1 MTKRSS
7 RLLLLLI
14 LSCLWLSQPARAWW
28 NNDYT
33 LRKKIT
39 IDTSANG
46 GGIQDSIGTAT
57 VLIRLSGEFN
67 FSAAKDDGSDLRL
80 IAGDDKTP
88 LAYHLEKFDSLMG
101 EAFVWVRVPDVKP
114 GAVTTVWLYYGANNA
129 DKPASGAPDAKA
141 TYDADTALVY
151 HFAEAGKA
159 PHDYSGNGND
169 SDSMAPTDDG
179 SYIGSGLRL
188 DGKATVHIKASDSLN
203 WNGGATLTW
212 SAWVKPALAQAN
224 AVLFSRRD
232 GTNDFVIG
240 IDNLTPFLE
249 INGQKTSASGA
260 LTAGSWKHLAVVA
273 DGSRTTLYV
282 GGVAMA
288 TASAPLPALNTD
300 LFLGTDPETTT
311 GAVPFIGELDELE
324 ISKVARPVGFIKL
337 AALEQ
342 GGDSAAKLLVVG
354 ADEQPPAG
362 WLSGGLGLFGVILK
376 SVTIDGWVI
385 IGFLTVLAIIS
396 WYVMITK
403 YFYLN
408 EVGKANAA
416 FLKNWRE
423 VSSDLT
429 VLDHSDEESMRSL
442 GGRLGSRKID
452 RSVMRSAPLY
462 HVYHIGALEIRHR
475 ICDARYGGVLS
486 AQSIQA
492 IRASLDGGYV
502 RQNQAINSGLVFLT
516 ISIAGG
522 PFIGLLGTVAGV
534 MITFAS
540 IAATG
545 EVNINAIAPGI
556 SAALVA
562 TLAGLVVAI
571 PALLGYNYLTSRIRN
586 VTADLQIFI
595 DEFVT
600 KMAEFYRPGTE
611 PVSAL
616 EVGH

>member
-1 MTKRSS
+1 MN
-7 RLLLLLI
+7 I
-14 LSCLWLSQPARAWW
+14 LRPFAFAFLACLAASLPARAWW

-39 IDTSANG
+39 IDTSAAG
-46 GGIQDSIGTAT
+46 GGIQDLIGTAPI
-57 VLIRLSGEFN
+57 LIRLSGEFN

-101 EAFVWVRVPDVKP
+101 EAFVWVKVPDIKP
-114 GAVTTVWLYYGANNA
+114 GATTDIWLYYGASNP
-129 DKPASGAPDAKA
+129 DKPAPGAADAKG

-151 HFAEAGKA
+151 HFAEAGKP
-159 PHDYSGNGND
+159 PHDFSGNGND
-169 SDSMAPTDDG
+169 ADSIGLTNDG
-179 SYIGSGLRL
+179 SFIGSGLRL
-188 DGKATVHIKASDSLN
+188 DGKATVHVKASDSLA
-203 WNGGATLTW
+203 WTDGGALTW
-212 SAWVKPALAQAN
+212 SAWVKPAVAQAN

-232 GTNDFVIG
+232 GAKDFVIG
-240 IDNLTPFLE
+240 VDNLTPFLE
-249 INGQKTSASGA
+249 IDGQKFAASGA

-273 DGSRTTLYV
+273 DGSKATLYV
-282 GGVAMA
+282 GGISMA
-288 TASAPLPALNTD
+288 TASVPLPGMGTD
-300 LFLGTDPETTT
+300 LNIGADPGTTT
-311 GAVPFIGELDELE
+311 GAIPFIGEIDELE
-324 ISKVARPVGFIKL
+324 ISKAARPAGFIKL

-342 GGDSAAKLLVVG
+342 GGDTAAKLLVVG

-362 WLSGGLGLFGVILK
+362 WLSGSLGLFGVILK

-385 IGFLTVLAIIS
+385 IGFLTILAIIS

-408 EVGKANAA
+408 VVAKTNAE
-416 FLKNWRE
+416 FLRRWRE
-423 VSSDLT
+423 VSADLT
-429 VLDHSDEESMRSL
+429 ALDHSDPDSMRSL
-442 GGRLGSRKID
+442 GGRFGSRRLDKLVV
-452 RSVMRSAPLY
+452 RNAPLY
-462 HVYHIGALEIRHR
+462 QIYHIGAEEIRHR
-475 ICDARYGGVLS
+475 ISDPRHGGILS

-492 IRASLDGGYV
+492 IRASLDGGFV
-502 RQNQAINSGLVFLT
+502 RQGQAINGGLVFLT

-571 PALLGYNYLTSRIRN
+571 PALLGYNYLTSRIRS

-600 KMAEFYRPGTE
+600 KMAEFYRPGNE